1 MKRKDLRGY
10 GWTWLTAAALAL
22 AASLPPWAWAQV
34 EDTQPTAPAAPAPP
48 SAPALSVFSEDR
60 PRSVG
65 ELVNVFGS
73 SELRADRRA
82 EVAVTIFGDAQ
93 IDGSVDD
100 QCVTVFGNAR
110 VNGEIGDQCVTVFG
124 DLDLNSEVHGQVVVV
139 GGQARLGPKAVVHGE
154 CIVVGGKLTRD
165 PEAQLLGQKI
175 EVGGFLPSFGAW
187 FAKGLF
193 LGRPLPP
200 GVDWVWVIVGL
211 HFLAYLLLAALIPR
225 PVEACERVLES
236 QALPAFGVGLL
247 GLVLS
252 APLSFVLM
260 ASGVG
265 LVILPF
271 LWLACLVALFTGK
284 ASMFQWIGRSICRR
298 LNTAG
303 ICPPLLG
310 FLVGFALV
318 TVLYMVP
325 LLGLVIWG
333 LSIPLGFGA
342 ALMAL
347 MDTLKASRAAKPPP
361 AGPIPV
367 PMAVAPLVSPG
378 STPIPAPPPA
388 AEVAPTPGGSASAMP
403 AEAAPLAADSLAA
416 SKSAPAP
423 SDGGPGPAPLLP
435 PPPASTRAAAECVA
449 LPRAGFWI
457 RFAAMALDLI
467 LLGWVFTAVPNPLFV
482 FLLIAYHVALW
493 AWRGTT
499 IGGIVCGLKVVRVD
513 GRDVDFTVALVRS
526 LGAVFSVLAL
536 GLGFFWVGWTA
547 ERQSWHDKIAG
558 TVIVKVPKGMSLI

>member
-1 MKRKDLRGY
+1 MKRKELRGY

-22 AASLPPWAWAQV
+22 AAGLPPRATAQT
-34 EDTQPTAPAAPAPP
+34 EETRPA
-48 SAPALSVFSEDR
+48 APALSVFAEDR

-65 ELVNVFGS
+65 ELVNVFGP

-93 IDGSVDD
+93 IDGPVDD

-154 CIVVGGKLTRD
+154 CIVVGGKLTKD

-187 FAKGLF
+187 FTKGLF

-200 GVDWVWVIVGL
+200 GVDWVWIIVGL

-303 ICPPLLG
+303 TCPPLLG
-310 FLVGFALV
+310 FLVGFALI

-347 MDTLKASRAAKPPP
+347 IETIKANRAAKPSP

-367 PMAVAPLVSPG
+367 PMAVTPPVSPVP
-378 STPIPAPPPA
+378 TPPPA
-388 AEVAPTPGGSASAMP
+388 AITSAPGGGPLPMP
-403 AEAAPLAADSLAA
+403 AEAAPPAIASLAA
-416 SKSAPAP
+416 TTPAPDVAGPAPAP
-423 SDGGPGPAPLLP
+423 VSP
-435 PPPASTRAAAECVA
+435 PPPAGTRAAAECVA
-449 LPRAGFWI
+449 LQRAGFWI
-457 RFAAMALDLI
+457 RFAAMVLDLI
-467 LLGWVFTAVPNPLFV
+467 LLGWVFTAVPYPLFV

-493 AWRGTT
+493 TWRGTT

-536 GLGFFWVGWTA
+536 GFGFFWVGWTA

>member
-1 MKRKDLRGY
+1 MKRNDLTVPRRH
-10 GWTWLTAAALAL
+10 WLTAVALAMAIGL
-22 AASLPPWAWAQV
+22 PLKAAAQA
-34 EDTQPTAPAAPAPP
+34 EAAPPAAP
-48 SAPALSVFSEDR
+48 SAPAFTAFGEDR

-65 ELVNVFGS
+65 EVVNVFGS

-82 EVAVTIFGDAQ
+82 EMAVTVFGNAQ
-93 IDGSVDD
+93 IDGPVDD

-124 DLDLNSEVHGQVVVV
+124 NLDLNSEVHGQVVVV

-154 CIVVGGKLTRD
+154 CIVVGGKLTKD

-175 EVGGFLPSFGAW
+175 EVGAFLPSLGAW
-187 FAKGLF
+187 FTRGLF
-193 LGRPLPP
+193 LARPIPP
-200 GVDWVWVIVGL
+200 SVDWVWIVVCL

-225 PVEACERVLES
+225 PVEACERTLDT

-247 GLVLS
+247 GLILS
-252 APLSFVLM
+252 APLSFVLI

-271 LWLACLVALFTGK
+271 FWLACVVGLFTGK
-284 ASMFQWIGRSICRR
+284 AAMFQWIGRSICRR

-303 ICPPLLG
+303 TCPPLLG
-310 FLVGFALV
+310 FLVGFALI
-318 TVLYMVP
+318 TVLYMMP

-347 MDTLKASRAAKPPP
+347 IETIKASRAAKPPP
-361 AGPIPV
+361 PGRTPAPV
-367 PMAVAPLVSPG
+367 TL
-378 STPIPAPPPA
+378 TPIPAAAPPA
-388 AEVAPTPGGSASAMP
+388 GGTPESAAGPGPMPATVAPGAGTELAVTLP
-403 AEAAPLAADSLAA
+403 APVMDG
-416 SKSAPAP
+416 PAP
-423 SDGGPGPAPLLP
+423 SAATSAPP
-435 PPPASTRAAAECVA
+435 VPPAGTLASAEYAA

-457 RFAAMALDLI
+457 RLAALALDLV
-467 LLGWVFTAVPNPLFV
+467 LLGWVFTQVPYPLFW
-482 FLLIAYHVALW
+482 FLLIAYHTALW

-536 GLGFFWVGWTA
+536 GIGFFWVGWTA

-558 TVIVKVPKGMSLI
+558 TVIVKVPKAMSLI

>member
-1 MKRKDLRGY
+1 MKRKDLKGH

-22 AASLPPWAWAQV
+22 AAGLPPRATAQ
-34 EDTQPTAPAAPAPP
+34 TAETRPAAPAL
-48 SAPALSVFSEDR
+48 SAFSEDR
-60 PRSVG
+60 QRFVG
-65 ELVNVFGS
+65 ELVNIFSS
-73 SELRADRRA
+73 SELRADQRA
-82 EVAVTIFGDAQ
+82 EVAVTVFGDAQ

-154 CIVVGGKLTRD
+154 CIVVGGKLTKD

-175 EVGGFLPSFGAW
+175 EVGGFLPSFAAW
-187 FAKGLF
+187 FTKGLF

-200 GVDWVWVIVGL
+200 GVDWVWIIVGL

-265 LVILPF
+265 LVVLPF

-284 ASMFQWIGRSICRR
+284 ASMFQWIGRSVCRR

-303 ICPPLLG
+303 TCPPLLG
-310 FLVGFALV
+310 FLVGFALI

-347 MDTLKASRAAKPPP
+347 IETIKASRAAKPPP

-367 PMAVAPLVSPG
+367 PMAVTPPVSPA
-378 STPIPAPPPA
+378 PAPVPTPPPA
-388 AEVAPTPGGSASAMP
+388 AEVTPAPGGGILAMP
-403 AEAAPLAADSLAA
+403 VEAAPPAIASLAA
-416 SKSAPAP
+416 AATPAT
-423 SDGGPGPAPLLP
+423 DAGGPTPASVSP
-435 PPPASTRAAAECVA
+435 PPPASARAAAECVA
-449 LPRAGFWI
+449 LQRAGFWI

-493 AWRGTT
+493 TWRGTT

>member
-1 MKRKDLRGY
+1 MTRKSFRGH
-10 GWTWLTAAALAL
+10 GWTWLTAAALAI
-22 AASLPPWAWAQV
+22 AAGLPPKTAAQV
-34 EDTQPTAPAAPAPP
+34 QGTSPAEPVAPAQPAATA
-48 SAPALSVFSEDR
+48 SSVFSEDR
-60 PRSVG
+60 PRSIG
-65 ELVNVFGS
+65 ELVNIFSS

-82 EVAVTIFGDAQ
+82 EMVVTVFGHAQ
-93 IDGSVDD
+93 IDGPVDD

-154 CIVVGGKLTRD
+154 CIVVGGKLTKD
-165 PEAQLLGQKI
+165 PDAQLLSQKI
-175 EVGGFLPSFGAW
+175 EIGGFLPSFGAW
-187 FAKGLF
+187 FTKGLF
-193 LGRPLPP
+193 LARPLPP
-200 GVDWVWVIVGL
+200 SVDWVWIIVGL

-225 PVEACERVLES
+225 PVEACERTLES
-236 QALPAFGVGLL
+236 QALQAFGVGLL
-247 GLVLS
+247 GLILS

-265 LVILPF
+265 LLILPF
-271 LWLACLVALFTGK
+271 LWLACVVALFTGK
-284 ASMFQWIGRSICRR
+284 AAMFQWMGRSICRR

-303 ICPPLLG
+303 TCPPLLG
-310 FLVGFALV
+310 FLVGFALI

-347 MDTLKASRAAKPPP
+347 IETIKASRATKPSPP
-361 AGPIPV
+361 VPIPV
-367 PMAVAPLVSPG
+367 PTVE
-378 STPIPAPPPA
+378 PP
-388 AEVAPTPGGSASAMP
+388 
-403 AEAAPLAADSLAA
+403 
-416 SKSAPAP
+416 APAP
-423 SDGGPGPAPLLP
+423 SAAPAVAPATVPAVGATPESASSFSPAPASVTSPTGTALAMTMPVPGPGSSAT
-435 PPPASTRAAAECVA
+435 PPAFTTPPVSARASAECAA

-457 RFAAMALDLI
+457 RFAAMALDLV
-467 LLGWVFTAVPNPLFV
+467 LLGWVFTAVPNPLFI

-493 AWRGTT
+493 TWKGTT

-536 GLGFFWVGWTA
+536 GLGFFWAGWTA